1 MRSRY
6 ALGGYL
12 AGAVTARTG
21 DEMSGPALLLAA
33 FAVTGSSS
41 QASLLLAGSTVAAA
55 VGGPVLGALLDR
67 AARPGRLLGCALA
80 LYGTGLL
87 LVLAGLGRLPL
98 PAVVLIA
105 VAAGL
110 LGPALSGGWTA
121 QLPRVAPGTALPRAN
136 ALDAMTFGTAALA
149 GPALAGLTAEALNAP
164 TAVVVSATLIALAAP
179 VAWGLP
185 AAGGGAG
192 WLSGVRGGAEG
203 GRGWGWGRGR
213 GSGRGQ
219 GWGRGQGRGRG
230 QGWGQGRDRGQAPGV
245 TGGPPL
251 WRSRPARPGSRPPAR
266 AQLAADLVAGARCVL
281 RTPAL
286 ARATVASVVCCAA
299 QGMLTACVPL
309 LGERAFGGA
318 GQGAFLLACTALSA
332 LAANAVL
339 ARAPLALAPDTL
351 VRAAALVQ
359 ALALALAA
367 TGHPALLITAALLI
381 GVGEGPQLT
390 ALFAIRYR
398 EAPERLRGQVFTTG
412 ASLKLTGF
420 ALGAAVAGATAEWS
434 LPGTLLL
441 AAAVALLGAPAYS
454 RPGGTG
460 EAMNARC
467 DSA

>member
-1 MRSRY
+1 MRSRD
-6 ALGGYL
+6 ALGGYF
-12 AGAVTARTG
+12 AGAVAARTG
-21 DEMSGPALLLAA
+21 DEMSGPALLLAG

-80 LYGTGLL
+80 LYGAGLL
-87 LVLAGLGRLPL
+87 LVLAGLGRVPL
-98 PAVVLIA
+98 SAVVLTA

-110 LGPALSGGWTA
+110 LAPALSGGWTA
-121 QLPRVAPGTALPRAN
+121 QLPRVAPATALPRAN

-149 GPALAGLTAEALNAP
+149 GPALAGLTAGALNAP
-164 TAVVVSATLIALAAP
+164 TAVVVSAALIALAAP
-179 VAWGLP
+179 AAWRLPEAVGRAEGDDRGPRRLP
-185 AAGGGAG
+185 A
-192 WLSGVRGGAEG
+192 
-203 GRGWGWGRGR
+203 
-213 GSGRGQ
+213 
-219 GWGRGQGRGRG
+219 
-230 QGWGQGRDRGQAPGV
+230 
-245 TGGPPL
+245 
-251 WRSRPARPGSRPPAR
+251 
-266 AQLAADLVAGARCVL
+266 DLLAGARCVL

-286 ARATVASVVCCAA
+286 ARATFASVVCCAA

-339 ARAPLALAPDTL
+339 ARAPLALAPAAL

-381 GVGEGPQLT
+381 GLGEGPQLT
-390 ALFAIRYR
+390 ALFAIRHR

-420 ALGAAVAGATAEWS
+420 ALGAAVAGATAARS

-441 AAAVALLGAPAYS
+441 AAAVALLGTPAYHRRGRDRK
-454 RPGGTG
+454 RP
-460 EAMNARC
+460 
-467 DSA
+467 